1 MDISINFFMKRSVR
15 AFLICLSII
24 SLPISASTFEDA
36 VIAYEAQDY
45 VMSREIFTSLAA
57 KGDHQSQI
65 YLAYIYEQGLG
76 VDKNYNEA
84 ANWYLKAAARDAIA
98 QYNLARLYLN
108 GLGRPKNDSLAFNW
122 YRKSANAGFAPAQN
136 NLAYMYEKGVGTKQN
151 YGQAVAWYKKAAAQG
166 HGLAHI
172 SLGFL
177 YGKGLGV
184 QKDLNQAIK
193 HYEQGL
199 KSKTLEP
206 DTIVFAEKNLVLT
219 QNELRVFLENQQQAK
234 EASSSQSAPSDN
246 QSLAGISNSGELNA
260 TKPETKKEIL
270 GSPAT
275 ANTNITNLGKAEVT
289 SDNEACLINQE
300 QVTEYK
306 ARKPSKPG
314 NAVYIEAKS
323 NQRICILDAEGKM
336 TIRNLQSDKSYNFN
350 GTAPFILMAEDWKS
364 LSIYFQGNLIRIKTQ
379 QNDRIKLIEVDDYP
393 SKQ

>member
-136 NLAYMYEKGVGTKQN
+136 NLAYMYEKGVGTNK
-151 YGQAVAWYKKAAAQG
+151 
-166 HGLAHI
+166 I
-172 SLGFL
+172 
-177 YGKGLGV
+177 
-184 QKDLNQAIK
+184 
-193 HYEQGL
+193 
-199 KSKTLEP
+199 
-206 DTIVFAEKNLVLT
+206 
-219 QNELRVFLENQQQAK
+219 
-234 EASSSQSAPSDN
+234 
-246 QSLAGISNSGELNA
+246 
-260 TKPETKKEIL
+260 
-270 GSPAT
+270 
-275 ANTNITNLGKAEVT
+275 
-289 SDNEACLINQE
+289 
-300 QVTEYK
+300 
-306 ARKPSKPG
+306 
-314 NAVYIEAKS
+314 
-323 NQRICILDAEGKM
+323 M
-336 TIRNLQSDKSYNFN
+336 
-350 GTAPFILMAEDWKS
+350 
-364 LSIYFQGNLIRIKTQ
+364 
-379 QNDRIKLIEVDDYP
+379 DRL
-393 SKQ
+393 